1 MTPKY
6 KKTSGQTTQDQL
18 HVSSLKPP
26 HTTGL
31 REGERR
37 PIMFH
42 FSAGQPAFCC
52 LFGFLLICY
61 HSSPNTRY
69 KAASETIVC
78 QHPDGPHEAELCK
91 QKNTEGQS
99 SAALFNAELVLLGR
113 VLFTLSSEE
122 ANDFSVSCLVWIQ
135 HNSLKLHTWINLMRS
150 S

>member
-91 QKNTEGQS
+91 QKTPKDKAPLLYLMQNLCSWDVFCLHRPQKKLMTF
-99 SAALFNAELVLLGR
+99 LFHA
-113 VLFTLSSEE
+113 
-122 ANDFSVSCLVWIQ
+122 
-135 HNSLKLHTWINLMRS
+135 
-150 S
+150 